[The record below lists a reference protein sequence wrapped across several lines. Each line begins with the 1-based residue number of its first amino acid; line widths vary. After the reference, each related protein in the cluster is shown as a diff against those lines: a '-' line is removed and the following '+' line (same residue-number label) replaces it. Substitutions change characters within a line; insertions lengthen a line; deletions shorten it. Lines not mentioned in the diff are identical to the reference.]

1 MTRLT
6 EQEHLVEQEILDKLR
21 SSSSAIVRMRGEEQL
36 YKKYSYFI
44 NVGANKYSLPE
55 DSVSDAYS
63 DAILAAIESIV
74 NHSFHGK
81 SSLKT
86 FLFQIFQNKCID
98 ILRRKT
104 TRRNSVHRTA
114 AFDNAPIEIPDP
126 SQTVLDKL
134 IERAEI
140 ETLNRQLKTL
150 CEKKQRLLL
159 LSAEGYT
166 DKEIAEEMNFKTR
179 FVVKTCRLRSI
190 HSLRKLKNAC

>member
-6 EQEHLVEQEILDKLR
+6 EQEHLAEQEILDKLR
-21 SSSSAIVRMRGEEQL
+21 SSSGIIRMRGEEQL

-44 NVGANKYSLPE
+44 NVGANKYSLSE
-55 DSVSDAYS
+55 DSMSDAYS
-63 DAILAAIESIV
+63 DAILAAIDSII
-74 NHSFHGK
+74 NYAFQGK

-98 ILRRKT
+98 ILRKKNTRK
-104 TRRNSVHRTA
+104 NSVHRAA
-114 AFDNAPIEIPDP
+114 AFDDARMDIPDT
-126 SQTVLDKL
+126 SQSVLDKL

-140 ETLNRQLKTL
+140 DTLDRQLKKL
-150 CEKKQRLLL
+150 CGKRQRLLL

-179 FVVKTCRLRSI
+179 FVVKTCRLRCI